1 MLFGNYRAMATV
13 NAKQSR
19 RSLKFRDAI
28 RLRSAQI
35 WLALG
40 IVEEAERELRML
52 KRSASL
58 HPEALK
64 VFQQLQRAWA
74 GCWS

>member
-1 MLFGNYRAMATV
+1 MATV
-13 NAKQSR
+13 ITKQFPR
-19 RSLKFRDAI
+19 RLSFRDAI

-40 IVEEAERELRML
+40 IVEEAERELSML
-52 KRSASL
+52 KRRASL

-64 VFQQLQRAWA
+64 VFLQIQRAWA